1 MTYVCVNTLVSILVE
16 VRSFLQ
22 INGLVSR
29 STSECDA
36 SKMSE
41 PANLHVLT
49 PPQCFIAFL
58 T

>member
-36 SKMSE
+36 FKMSE
-41 PANLHVLT
+41 PANLHVLI
-49 PPQCFIAFL
+49 PP
-58 T
+58 